1 MKNFVAMETWGTL
14 YRVQIGLVGISL
26 AVLLYTS
33 AYADSPRIQNSNNGH
48 WYQRFDETMT
58 WHNAKSHCESLG
70 GHLATIT
77 SQQEND
83 FVYNNLASTSPH
95 ISWLGATDEAQEGI
109 WKWITGED
117 WNYTNWDTSW
127 YPGEPSNFCGEHYL
141 HFTAGDN
148 LWKLPINGWN
158 DLQTGNNGGIICGGP
173 WFATSTICEWGD
185 TPEDSDG
192 DGIADNEDDCP
203 NSDLSATVV
212 IDGCGSGVPNTVFP
226 GGCTI
231 SDLIAPC
238 AVGASNH
245 GQFVSCVSHVSND
258 LKNAR
263 TITGQQK
270 GAIQSCAAQADI
282 P

>member
-1 MKNFVAMETWGTL
+1 MLNMLKRIRWV
-14 YRVQIGLVGISL
+14 SL
-26 AVLLYTS
+26 AVLFLYASLYAS

-109 WKWITGED
+109 WKWVTGEG
-117 WNYTNWDTSW
+117 WNYTNW
-127 YPGEPSNFCGEHYL
+127 YPDEPNNFCGEHYL
-141 HFTAGDN
+141 HFTAGN
-148 LWKLPINGWN
+148 NFWELPTNGWN
-158 DLQTGNNGGIICGGP
+158 DLQTGNNGGIICGERSGP
-173 WFATSTICEWGD
+173 WFATSTICEWGGA
-185 TPEDSDG
+185 PEDSDG
-192 DGIADNEDDCP
+192 DGIADNRDECSS
-203 NSDLSATVV
+203 SDLSATAV
-212 IDGCGSGVPNTVFP
+212 IDGCDSGVPNTVFP
-226 GGCTI
+226 SGCTI